1 MLVFSSTHI
10 TTACSGG
17 FMYSPTTSR
26 TLSTNCGSSDSLNVS
41 VSHGFNPNARQIRP
55 TRPGTPSS
63 AVSGSRPSCA
73 SAPAANDSVHEPRR
87 NITPFGI
94 PVVPPVSS
102 RKMSSGERAMRGI
115 GSWASISSS

>member
-1 MLVFSSTHI
+1 VRRSI

-55 TRPGTPSS
+55 TDDGEIPARAAKSRVDQCVASVGLSCNVATITASTSSSLIERGAPGRGSS
-63 AVSGSRPSCA
+63 GNPSRPRSKKRLRHLTTVA
-73 SAPAANDSVHEPRR
+73 
-87 NITPFGI
+87 
-94 PVVPPVSS
+94 
-102 RKMSSGERAMRGI
+102 
-115 GSWASISSS
+115 

>member
-41 VSHGFNPNARQIRP
+41 VNHGFNPNARQIRP
-55 TRPGTPSS
+55 TDDGDIPAFAAR
-63 AVSGSRPSCA
+63 SRVDQCVASVGLVLQRAHDHRFDIVIADRARCA
-73 SAPAANDSVHEPRR
+73 RAADRR
-87 NITPFGI
+87 AARRDR
-94 PVVPPVSS
+94 V
-102 RKMSSGERAMRGI
+102 R
-115 GSWASISSS
+115 